1 MLITIPL
8 IDEDG
13 NPRGYLSQSIKYSK
27 WQFIPRIGESV
38 FIGPGMSPKVVNV
51 FYDGPT
57 YQSIRIELEPIA
69 EYWKKFLIQQPLNK
83 RGPRDWKWFEGDDV
97 KGS

>member
-13 NPRGYLSQSIKYSK
+13 NPRGYLSKSIKYSK

-38 FIGPGMSPKVVNV
+38 FIGPEMSPKVVNV

-57 YQSIRIELEPIA
+57 YQSIHIELEPIA
-69 EYWKKFLIQQPLNK
+69 ESLKKYLIQLPLNK
-83 RGPRDWKWFEGDDV
+83 RGPRDWTWFEG
-97 KGS
+97 G